1 MDTPLDNSDIEIFTD
16 VSSFVKDD
24 KQKASYTIVIVKQV
38 LEAKSL
44 PPGMNVQLAEL
55 VALSWALEVNKG
67 QQACPVESLHAVYE
81 SCCLWIF

>member
-55 VALSWALEVNKG
+55 VALS
-67 QQACPVESLHAVYE
+67 
-81 SCCLWIF
+81 